1 METIGMRRKD
11 NMNIFKRLIDFLNK
25 FKKDEK
31 KALSTETVL
40 ALNEAK
46 DKFRE
51 SIRIVDVAQK
61 RKIEVLKNVGDG
73 TGIQTQVCN

>member
-1 METIGMRRKD
+1 
-11 NMNIFKRLIDFLNK
+11 MNIFKRLIDFLNK

>member
-1 METIGMRRKD
+1 
-11 NMNIFKRLIDFLNK
+11 MNIFKRLIDFLNK

-31 KALSTETVL
+31 KILSTETVL